1 MVISPRISEKS
12 YGLSR
17 QNIYVFDV
25 PMSANKAEVA
35 REIAREYPDIEVA
48 DIRLMITK
56 GKVKSVNRGKRAR
69 PGLTKRS
76 DTKSGGQFGC
86 IRNGKQY
93 TDWVVYF
100 FGCSGQ

>member
-12 YGLSR
+12 YSLSR

-56 GKVKSVNRGKRAR
+56 GKVKSVNRGKRTR
-69 PGLTKRS
+69 PGLTQRS
-76 DTKSGGQFGC
+76 DTKKAYVTVSK
-86 IRNGKQY
+86 GKIDVFKGL
-93 TDWVVYF
+93 TEE
-100 FGCSGQ
+100 SEEK